1 MNFPNPHNQHPR
13 VSKKAW
19 ISETAVIIGN
29 VSIADDVFVGPNA
42 VLRADEPGSSITVHS
57 GCNVQDNVVVHS
69 LSHSEV
75 LIGKNTSLAHG
86 CIVHGPCTIGE
97 GCFIGFGAV
106 VFDCSIGKDTLVLH
120 KAIVRGVEISSDRVV
135 PDGNIITNQN
145 YAEALEETTKEL
157 ADFKSSVVR
166 ANIDLVEGY
175 KKLAEGI
182 QKQPTVIY
190 GQNELQQY
198 EA

>member
-1 MNFPNPHNQHPR
+1 MKKIQQSTSRIKKEFKMHLPNPYKQHPK
-13 VSKKAW
+13 VSEKAW

-29 VSIADDVFVGPNA
+29 VNIEDDVFVGPNA

-57 GCNVQDNVVVHS
+57 GSNVQDNVIVHA

-86 CIVHGPCTIGE
+86 CIVHGPCRIGE

-106 VFDCSIGKDTLVLH
+106 VFDCNIGKDTLVLH
-120 KAIVRGVEISSDRVV
+120 KSIVRGVDVSSGRMI
-135 PDGNIITNQN
+135 PDGTVITSQTC
-145 YAEALEETTKEL
+145 ADALEDITKDL
-157 ADFKSSVVR
+157 TDFKRSVVR

-175 KKLAEGI
+175 IRLGEEG
-182 QKQPTVIY
+182 
-190 GQNELQQY
+190 
-198 EA
+198 

>member
-1 MNFPNPHNQHPR
+1 MHLPNPHKQHPK

-42 VLRADEPGSSITVHS
+42 VLRADEPGSSIIVHS

-86 CIVHGPCTIGE
+86 CIVHGPCLIGE
-97 GCFIGFGAV
+97 RCFIGFGAV
-106 VFDCSIGKDTLVLH
+106 VFDCNIGKDTLILH
-120 KAIVRGVEISSDRVV
+120 KSIVRGVEISSDRMV
-135 PDGNIITNQN
+135 PDGIVVTSQDC
-145 YAEALEETTKEL
+145 ADALEAITKDLTE
-157 ADFKSSVVR
+157 FKRSVVR

-175 KKLAEGI
+175 LRLREEG
-182 QKQPTVIY
+182 
-190 GQNELQQY
+190 
-198 EA
+198 

>member
-1 MNFPNPHNQHPR
+1 MNFPNPHKQYPR

-106 VFDCSIGKDTLVLH
+106 VFDCSIGNDTLILH
-120 KAIVRGVEISSDRVV
+120 KAIVRGVEIPSDKVV

-145 YAEALEETTKEL
+145 YAEALEEITKEL

-175 KKLAEGI
+175 KKLAEET
-182 QKQPTVIY
+182 QKQPTAIY
-190 GQNELQQY
+190 EQKDIQQY

>member
-1 MNFPNPHNQHPR
+1 MHLPNPHKQHPK
-13 VSKKAW
+13 VSKRAW

-75 LIGKNTSLAHG
+75 LISKNTSLAHG
-86 CIVHGPCTIGE
+86 CIVHGPCRIRE
-97 GCFIGFGAV
+97 NCFIGFGAV
-106 VFDCSIGKDTLVLH
+106 VFDCNIGRDTLVLH
-120 KAIVRGVEISSDRVV
+120 KSVVRGVDLASGRMV
-135 PDGNIITNQN
+135 PDGAIITSQN
-145 YAEALEETTKEL
+145 CADALEEITADL
-157 ADFKSSVVR
+157 AAFKRSVVR

-175 KKLAEGI
+175 IRLQEEG
-182 QKQPTVIY
+182 
-190 GQNELQQY
+190 
-198 EA
+198 

>member
-1 MNFPNPHNQHPR
+1 MHLPNPHKQHPR

-75 LIGKNTSLAHG
+75 QIGKNTSLAHG
-86 CIVHGPCTIGE
+86 CIVHGPCLIGDS
-97 GCFIGFGAV
+97 CFIGFGAV
-106 VFDCSIGKDTLVLH
+106 VFDCNIGKDTLILH
-120 KAIVRGVEISSDRVV
+120 KAIVRGVEISSGRMV
-135 PDGNIITNQN
+135 PDGAVVTSQDCADVLEDITKDLT
-145 YAEALEETTKEL
+145 E
-157 ADFKSSVVR
+157 FKRSVVR

-175 KKLAEGI
+175 LRLRE
-182 QKQPTVIY
+182 
-190 GQNELQQY
+190 ES
-198 EA
+198 